1 MSSAATTENPAS
13 EEPII
18 DDGEEDSKEILLMKQ
33 RVAEMEKEAIKLREL
48 QAAAALETNTADEDT
63 NMETEEDKTIADGRS
78 VYVGNVSC
86 RGLLRRTRFT
96 FHPLIQVDYGATP
109 EEIQGHFQA
118 CGTIN
123 RVTILCD
130 KFTGHPKG
138 FAYVE
143 FAEPEHIE
151 TALTM
156 DNSLFR
162 GRLIKDS
169 IGGAGDAAATGE
181 GTEVGIAVEA
191 SAAEVIRIEV
201 GVAGDE
207 VAGSDDYNA
216 LPSFFFQKT
225 KKISIQLPM
234 PAALLANAERSRHT
248 QILLLR
254 AMNFLRGACRAMST
268 AAKTY
273 PFSKTALIRPEPY
286 VAPPVALKLGKGL
299 MPYLSKTLPT
309 PEKQQM
315 LRHLF
320 SRQSRHQLYPGSIIT
335 VTVEHAPMTF
345 TGVLLAIRRRGP
357 DTSFVVRNIIQRTG
371 VEMQFFVNS
380 PHLKQ
385 IKLLQKP
392 PKRRMRRAKLYYLRD
407 SPEKMSLL
415 AGNKKYQ

>member
-1 MSSAATTENPAS
+1 MSAAANETVED
-13 EEPII
+13 PII

-33 RVAEMEKEAIKLREL
+33 RVAEMEKEAVKLREL
-48 QAAAALETNTADEDT
+48 QAAAALESNTADGEDT
-63 NMETEEDKTIADGRS
+63 NMETEEDKSGADGRS
-78 VYVGNVSC
+78 VYVGNVGY
-86 RGLLRRTRFT
+86 RFAVLLASN
-96 FHPLIQVDYGATP
+96 QVDYGATP

-143 FAEPEHIE
+143 FAEPEHIDA
-151 TALTM
+151 ALTM

-169 IGGAGDAAATGE
+169 IVDGD
-181 GTEVGIAVEA
+181 VAV
-191 SAAEVIRIEV
+191 IEV
-201 GVAGDE
+201 AIEAVTVAVMAVIVHIEAGVAGAE
-207 VAGSDDYNA
+207 VAGSEILFLQTLVLVLY
-216 LPSFFFQKT
+216 LFPQKPP
-225 KKISIQLPM
+225 KYSYSYMSL
-234 PAALLANAERSRHT
+234 
-248 QILLLR
+248 
-254 AMNFLRGACRAMST
+254 ST

-273 PFSKTALIRPEPY
+273 PFSKTAAILPEPY
-286 VAPPVALKLGKGL
+286 VAPSDALKLGKGL
-299 MPYLSKTLPT
+299 MPHLAKTLPT

-315 LRHLF
+315 LRQLF
-320 SRQSRHQLYPGSIIT
+320 SRQSRNQLYPGSIIT
-335 VTVEHAPMTF
+335 VTVDHAPTTF

-392 PKRRMRRAKLYYLRD
+392 PKRRMRRAKLFYLRD
-407 SPEKMSLL
+407 SPEKMSSL